1 MKRFYFIVFI
11 ALFFISCKENS
22 EKIIGIKIY
31 DYAGDYEKLAS
42 EWEEMGINTAF
53 VSTTLAADKDFREA
67 LKSRDISVFIIFPV
81 FFNPEMLRTDS
92 TLYAIT
98 NTGARASEEWVK
110 FVCPSRKLYRDGIK
124 DQLSAFISSLD
135 PDGVSIDFIRQF
147 VYWEKIYADRD
158 YSTIERSCY
167 CDSCIEGFYV
177 KTGAKIPG
185 SFLTTS
191 EKANWI
197 EQNYQ
202 SEWDT
207 YRCDL
212 ITSMVKELYEE
223 SHRIKTDILVNV
235 HVVPWRS
242 DDYNNGKIR
251 IAGQDLVAMSAYTDF
266 VSPMCY
272 SQMLGRDA
280 EWISDVVSDMNNS
293 VSGKVLP
300 SIQVYPYY
308 IEKSFTTQDFKRC
321 VEESLKPP
329 SRGVVFFS
337 WPLFEKDSTRMKV
350 VSDVNEQF

>member
-1 MKRFYFIVFI
+1 MIFIIVS
-11 ALFFISCKENS
+11 FFSCKEAS

-31 DYAGDYEKLAS
+31 DYAGDYEKLAL
-42 EWEEMGINTAF
+42 EWEDMGINTAF
-53 VSTTLAADKDFREA
+53 VSTTLAADKNFREA

-98 NTGARASEEWVK
+98 NTGAKASEEWVE
-110 FVCPSRKLYRDGIK
+110 FVCPSRKLYRKGIR
-124 DQLSAFISSLD
+124 DQLSELVSTLE

-158 YSTIERSCY
+158 FNTIDKACY
-167 CDSCIEGFYV
+167 CDSCIAGFAVNEGV
-177 KTGAKIPG
+177 NIP
-185 SFLTTS
+185 TS
-191 EKANWI
+191 LSSTPEKADWI
-197 EQNYQ
+197 DRNFH

-212 ITSMVKELYEE
+212 ITSMVKELSEE

-242 DDYNNGKIR
+242 DDYNNGKIS
-251 IAGQDLVAMSAYTDF
+251 IAGQDLMAMSAYTDF

-280 EWISDVVSDMNNS
+280 EWISDVVGDMNNN
-293 VSGKVLP
+293 VRGKVLP

-308 IEKSFTTQDFKRC
+308 IEKSFTSQDFKRC